1 MLKVETRGA
10 VAVLTLDRAARGNAL
25 HPDLI
30 VRLLSELTRLEESDA
45 VRVVVITGA
54 GRNFCAG
61 LDLDELAGLDADGAL
76 AYMRSAFDLFM
87 RVHELRQPVIAA
99 VNGAAVAGGF
109 DLAAFCDV
117 RLCSSDA
124 RFAQTE
130 IRLGLTQIPYP
141 VHHVIGAGRARD
153 LALTGRMIPAAE
165 AHRIGLVS
173 EVHPPDQLM
182 TATLA
187 LAGDLAQRPPQA
199 LFATKRLCREVI
211 TPDFDSTMTRT
222 YEVIADRLQSA
233 EHAAALDAY
242 LADLRA
248 RSSRESG

>member
-1 MLKVETRGA
+1 MLRIETRGA
-10 VAVLTLDRAARGNAL
+10 VAVVTLDRPARGNAL
-25 HPDLI
+25 HPELI
-30 VRLLSELTRLEESDA
+30 ARLLSELTRLEESDA
-45 VRVVVITGA
+45 VRVAVITGA

-61 LDLDELAGLDADGAL
+61 LDLDELAGLDTDGAL

-87 RVHELRQPVIAA
+87 RVYELRQPVIAA

-130 IRLGLTQIPYP
+130 ILLGLTQIPYP
-141 VHHVIGAGRARD
+141 VHHLIGAGRARD

-165 AHRIGLVS
+165 AHRIGLVR

-182 TATLA
+182 TAALG
-187 LAGDLAQRPPQA
+187 LAGDLAARPPQA
-199 LFATKRLCREVI
+199 LFATKRLAREVI
-211 TPDFDSTMTRT
+211 TPEFDSTMSGV
-222 YEVIADRLQSA
+222 YEMIAERMRSA
-233 EHAAALDAY
+233 EHASALNAY
-242 LADLRA
+242 LGELRG
-248 RSSRESG
+248 R